1 MNLDLKDYR
10 EQIDEIDREIV
21 ALLTKRLGIVKSIA
35 DYKKKNNLQVLDKKR
50 EKVVLEEKLNL
61 AQKNNLDEEFV
72 VDIFEKIMEQSKKIQ
87 NTK

>member
-21 ALLTKRLGIVKSIA
+21 ALLTKRFGIVKSIA
-35 DYKKKNNLQVLDKKR
+35 DYKKKNNLQILDKKR